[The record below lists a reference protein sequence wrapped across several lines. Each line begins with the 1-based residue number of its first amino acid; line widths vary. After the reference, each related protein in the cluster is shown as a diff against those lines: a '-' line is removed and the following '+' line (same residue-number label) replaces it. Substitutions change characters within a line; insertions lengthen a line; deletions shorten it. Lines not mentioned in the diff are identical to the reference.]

1 MNFVQ
6 DKGDCV
12 MPDRIIEEHVVH
24 DQGSSGGPLTAL
36 IIVLFLLIVL
46 AFLYFS
52 GALRH
57 LFGPHK
63 TEVDININK
72 PGIVLS
78 VN

>member
-1 MNFVQ
+1 
-6 DKGDCV
+6 

-24 DQGSSGGPLTAL
+24 DGGGGSSSSGPLTAL

-72 PGIVLS
+72 PGIVLRI
-78 VN
+78 N

>member
-1 MNFVQ
+1 
-6 DKGDCV
+6 

-24 DQGSSGGPLTAL
+24 DGGGSSSSGPLTAL
-36 IIVLFLLIVL
+36 IIVLFLIVVL

-57 LFGPHK
+57 MFGPHK

-72 PGIVLS
+72 PGVVLAIR
-78 VN
+78 

>member
-1 MNFVQ
+1 
-6 DKGDCV
+6 

-24 DQGSSGGPLTAL
+24 DRGDDRGSSGAPLTAL

-72 PGIVLS
+72 PGIVLT

>member
-1 MNFVQ
+1 
-6 DKGDCV
+6 

-24 DQGSSGGPLTAL
+24 DGGSNSSAPLVAL

-78 VN
+78 MN